1 MNKINIRKTELCA
14 STLAHGTEYFG
25 STVNRDVCM
34 ELTDHDLKAGGK
46 VIDTA
51 DSHVRWLPGGEH
63 QSEKV
68 IGEWL
73 RERGTRRQ
81 IILSTKG
88 TDRRLESMEVPRPS
102 KTEIRDRFQR
112 VRRLQQK
119 YGFSVGKIVIGH
131 LVNQSVPVF
140 ALIGPKILANLKD
153 SNSCANTKLSDED
166 IEYLECGARI

>member
-1 MNKINIRKTELCA
+1 
-14 STLAHGTEYFG
+14 
-25 STVNRDVCM
+25 M

-68 IGEWL
+68 IEEWL
-73 RERGTRRQ
+73 LERGTRRQ

-119 YGFSVGKIVIGH
+119 YGFSVGQIVIGY
-131 LVNQSVPVF
+131 LINETVPVL
-140 ALIGPKILANLKD
+140 ALRGPKILANLKD
-153 SNSCANTKLSDED
+153 SSSCADTKLSDED
-166 IEYLECGARI
+166 IEYLESGARILSLD

>member
-1 MNKINIRKTELCA
+1 MNKINIPKTELCA
-14 STLAHGTEYFG
+14 STLAHGTDYFG

-73 RERGTRRQ
+73 RERAARTAAGAAARY
-81 IILSTKG
+81 G
-88 TDRRLESMEVPRPS
+88 VPRRSS
-102 KTEIRDRFQR
+102 K
-112 VRRLQQK
+112 
-119 YGFSVGKIVIGH
+119 
-131 LVNQSVPVF
+131 
-140 ALIGPKILANLKD
+140 
-153 SNSCANTKLSDED
+153 
-166 IEYLECGARI
+166 ARIDNGQAQWPDRLVARTRGGCPLSEKQKHRAP

>member
-1 MNKINIRKTELCA
+1 
-14 STLAHGTEYFG
+14 
-25 STVNRDVCM
+25 M
-34 ELTDHDLKAGGK
+34 ELTDHDLKAGGN

-51 DSHVRWLPGGEH
+51 ESRVHWLPGGEH

-81 IILSTKG
+81 IILSTKA

-112 VRRLQQK
+112 VRRLCAAMERHQIK
-119 YGFSVGKIVIGH
+119 SLERPIEVGPPGPDSWVIG
-131 LVNQSVPVF
+131 
-140 ALIGPKILANLKD
+140 
-153 SNSCANTKLSDED
+153 
-166 IEYLECGARI
+166 